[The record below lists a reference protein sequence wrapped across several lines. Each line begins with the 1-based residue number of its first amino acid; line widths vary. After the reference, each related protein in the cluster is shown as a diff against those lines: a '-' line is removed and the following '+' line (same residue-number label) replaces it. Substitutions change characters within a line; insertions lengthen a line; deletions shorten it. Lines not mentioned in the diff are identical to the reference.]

1 MTSPNG
7 ASAQAFARQTE
18 NSARFLSDE
27 ADSLRKLVEREER
40 VHEELLV
47 HVNACADRLRRLRR
61 ALAALTDEPAK
72 TRPARNGRDTNGWTI
87 SPEKVE
93 RVFAAFAQADTPQT
107 PTQLARSVEGLSPES
122 ARRAFIVLREQ
133 GRIRL
138 VGKTRGGGRTYKVI
152 PTEEVEV
159 NG

>member
-27 ADSLRKLVEREER
+27 ADTLRKLVEREER
-40 VHEELLV
+40 MHEELIV

-72 TRPARNGRDTNGWTI
+72 TKPKRSGTNEWTI
-87 SPEKVE
+87 SPKKVE
-93 RVFAAFAQADTPQT
+93 EVFAAFAQAGTPQT
-107 PTQLARSVEGLSPES
+107 PTQLSGATPGLSSES
-122 ARRAFIVLREQ
+122 VQRAIPILRDQ
-133 GRIRL
+133 GRLRL
-138 VGKTRGGGRTYKVI
+138 LGKTRGGGRTYAVM